1 MYYFDLFLYSIG
13 QFDQQAAKGR
23 IEYTFGGNPMA
34 TPSILAG
41 QLTQQDLDR
50 IESPCRLIVNYI
62 PQSATPSGFYET
74 FSAFGTV
81 VNYKLV

>member
-1 MYYFDLFLYSIG
+1 MVRQRKISMRYFRRTINHPIMFHYRAHFQEMTIFYSKRHDVLGIG

-50 IESPCRLIVNYI
+50 IGI
-62 PQSATPSGFYET
+62 
-74 FSAFGTV
+74 
-81 VNYKLV
+81 